1 MNQQSGGN
9 PNTTT
14 CSNCGQPVPAGAR
27 FCMQDRKSTRLNSSH
42 GYISYAVFCLKKKK
56 INSETP
62 GIDSTKIRVEM
73 TRIHIQKTDTEHA
86 QQIISATGCSANA
99 VDTHELARNDSQ
111 RLA

>member
-56 INSETP
+56 IDTQTRPAHNSATQRDCPNGHSSPHASIALPYTSKTTE
-62 GIDSTKIRVEM
+62 S
-73 TRIHIQKTDTEHA
+73 HIQMSCPA
-86 QQIISATGCSANA
+86 
-99 VDTHELARNDSQ
+99 
-111 RLA
+111 